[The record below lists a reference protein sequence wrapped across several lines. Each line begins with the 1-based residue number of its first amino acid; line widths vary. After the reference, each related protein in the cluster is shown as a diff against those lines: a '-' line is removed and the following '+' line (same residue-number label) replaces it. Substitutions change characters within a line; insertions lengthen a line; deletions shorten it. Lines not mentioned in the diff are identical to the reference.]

1 MPKIS
6 PIKSTKILAMLPLL
20 LVTKA
25 SLPSHTIKS
34 SAAMR
39 DEYLEN
45 GASSS
50 LLDIVSFVWRFGK
63 NALRGANVLAPP
75 YISPDAT

>member
-1 MPKIS
+1 M
-6 PIKSTKILAMLPLL
+6 
-20 LVTKA
+20 
-25 SLPSHTIKS
+25 KS

-50 LLDIVSFVWRFGK
+50 LLDIVSFVWRLGK
-63 NALRGANVLAPP
+63 IALSGARVFAPP
-75 YISPDAT
+75 YISPEAT